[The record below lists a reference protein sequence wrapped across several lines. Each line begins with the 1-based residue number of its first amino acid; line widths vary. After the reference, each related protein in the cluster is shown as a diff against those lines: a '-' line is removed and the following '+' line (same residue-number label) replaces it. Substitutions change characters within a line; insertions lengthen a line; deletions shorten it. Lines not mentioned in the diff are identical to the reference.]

1 MMWTRRPALAAA
13 FAMLRRVLTG
23 PAPISLEP
31 RAPGGFNPDA
41 APVPPFDA
49 EAPPTPLA
57 PVPGVED
64 HERRPDDTI

>member
-23 PAPISLEP
+23 PAPISLDIP
-31 RAPGGFNPDA
+31 PPGGFNPDA

-49 EAPPTPLA
+49 VAPHDPAA
-57 PVPGVED
+57 PWPPGVD
-64 HERRPDDTI
+64 DARPGDPI